1 MTTLD
6 ALADGPSARNALK
19 EDILSLST
27 ALLAESDWRKFVLRL
42 DEIGG
47 LLRRYDPAPSPLI
60 ASFDLRGQ
68 DFQTYFFAA
77 FSVTK
82 DVEQSIRIY
91 KAVKSMVRY
100 ILFMDRYYEVG
111 EKKCLYIAK
120 GIMKDIKK
128 QFPSGHV
135 HYSVDFSFKQ
145 FWPFWEYEQTVKR
158 LMLKGTQAF
167 GYRELRHYN
176 LFKSSDAPIIYCNLL
191 DNELPPSIFNGAV
204 AKVFHYNQA
213 LLDIYDD
220 FVDIEEDVTDKMP
233 NLFVLSALATC
244 RPDKL
249 FSANR
254 AKNRQKVREV
264 ITSNNATT
272 VESIELLV
280 NDYLRFVRQTNLP
293 EEFMFLK
300 HLARSYAD
308 HVLTALGQSSAGS
321 LE

>member
-6 ALADGPSARNALK
+6 TLADGHSARSALK

-27 ALLAESDWRKFVLRL
+27 ASLAESDWRKFVLHL

-47 LLRRYDPAPSPLI
+47 LLSRYDPAPSPLM
-60 ASFDLRGQ
+60 ALFDLKGQ
-68 DFQTYFFAA
+68 DLSTYFFAA
-77 FSVTK
+77 FSVTR
-82 DVEQSIRIY
+82 DMEQSIQIY
-91 KAVKSMVRY
+91 KAVKSLVRY

-145 FWPFWEYEQTVKR
+145 FWPYWEYEQTVKK
-158 LMLKGTQAF
+158 LMLKGSQEF

-191 DNELPPSIFNGAV
+191 DNELPFSIFNGDA

-220 FVDIEEDVTDKMP
+220 FVDIEEDITDKMP
-233 NLFVLSALATC
+233 NLFVLSALNTC

-249 FSANR
+249 FRTYRANN
-254 AKNRQKVREV
+254 KQKVREV
-264 ITSNNATT
+264 ILSNNATT

-280 NDYLRFVRQTNLP
+280 NDYLRLVRQTSLP
-293 EEFMFLK
+293 KEFIFLK

-308 HVLTALGQSSAGS
+308 KVLTAMNQSPAGD
-321 LE
+321 L

>member
-27 ALLAESDWRKFVLRL
+27 SLLAESDWRKIVLRL

-47 LLRRYDPAPSPLI
+47 LLMRYDPAPSPLI
-60 ASFDLRGQ
+60 ATFDQRGQ

-77 FSVTK
+77 FSVTR
-82 DVEQSIRIY
+82 DVEQSIQIY
-91 KAVKSMVRY
+91 KAVKSLVRY

-111 EKKCLYIAK
+111 EKKCFYIAK

-145 FWPFWEYEQTVKR
+145 FWPFWEYEQTIKR
-158 LMLKGTQAF
+158 LMLRGTQTF
-167 GYRELRHYN
+167 GYRELRHFN

-191 DNELPPSIFNGAV
+191 DNELSTSIFNGDV

-220 FVDIEEDVTDKMP
+220 LVDIEEDIIDKMP
-233 NLFVLSALATC
+233 NLFLLSALSTF

-249 FSANR
+249 FG
-254 AKNRQKVREV
+254 AKRTRNSRKIKEG
-264 ITSNNATT
+264 ILSNNSAL

-280 NDYLRFVRQTNLP
+280 NDYLRLVRQTSIP
-293 EEFMFLK
+293 EEFAFLK

-308 HVLTALGQSSAGS
+308 NVLTALSQSTAGT